1 MSRLFYILF
10 LSYAVATS
18 ILDAQIDAI
27 NEIAFKKG
35 YSQQDLNQIIY
46 QYGVPTVAQLSQLQ
60 AAEVI
65 NKLQNSSKEVNLKKD
80 DSNEYKTVIY
90 DEKPILADV
99 LEVGMSKY
107 FYLVDGNRILGTIV
121 EINDDICNIKTK
133 EGILNIPMN
142 DILEETIDLV
152 KTDDTRYK
160 GPLIKEDQ
168 ESLLVRSK
176 YGDVIILKKEV
187 HSMQR
192 YHGGKLSP
200 QIESRKTFEQGED
213 ALVAVFFDPNAFVL
227 EPNTFYL
234 SAMSIGYGLT
244 DRFMMTTQFGSSLSN
259 DLNLHPKLRLMH
271 QKTSTK
277 ETALSIGVGIHRNY
291 KIRKSLS
298 KFSHKIYK
306 TENGDDFNKEMT
318 LNKINIEGE
327 PSCGN
332 NESSCIDLDNFYDME
347 ENNFYWES
355 YIVYSSKRK
364 NPTGRGKVGYS
375 VGLKTSNISQ
385 HIKNSYEYDTND
397 GDTLTLNGDN
407 VPWHYRFYA
416 TFEYDLQKRLKFVAS
431 MYADNTNR
439 ALPFEDAISDYLGD
453 IGSPFSFDALGGD
466 PAAVDFD
473 FGFTYSVNEN
483 FRVGLH
489 FQQPYIDIHWEF
501 FEF

>member
-1 MSRLFYILF
+1 MLRFILMLIF
-10 LSYAVATS
+10 SYVICTP
-18 ILDAQIDAI
+18 ILDAQKDAI

-35 YSQQDLNQIIY
+35 YTQEELNQIIS
-46 QYGVPTVAQLSQLQ
+46 QYKVPTVAQLTQLQ

-65 NKLQNSSKEVNLKKD
+65 NKLQNLSKEINLKKD
-80 DSNEYKTVIY
+80 DSNSYKTVVFN
-90 DEKPILADV
+90 EKPVLADV

-107 FYLVDGNRILGTIV
+107 FYLIDGNRVLGTII
-121 EINDDICNIKTK
+121 EINDNLCSIKTK
-133 EGILNIPMN
+133 EGILSIPMS

-160 GPLIKEDQ
+160 GPLIKEDN
-168 ESLLVRSK
+168 ESLLVRSR
-176 YGDVIILKKEV
+176 YGDVLILKKEV

-271 QKTSTK
+271 QKTSNK
-277 ETALSIGVGIHRNY
+277 ETALSIGIGIHRNY

-298 KFSHKIYK
+298 KFSHKIYL
-306 TENGDDFNKEMT
+306 TENGDNFDKKNT
-318 LNKINIEGE
+318 LNLEDIKGE
-327 PSCGN
+327 PDCGN
-332 NESSCIDLDNFYDME
+332 NESSCLDLKNFFDME
-347 ENNFYWES
+347 ETNFYWES

-385 HIKNSYEYDTND
+385 HIADKYEYIAN
-397 GDTLTLNGDN
+397 GDTLSLVGKE

-431 MYADNTNR
+431 MYADNSNR
-439 ALPFEDAISDYLGD
+439 SLPFEDAIGDYLGD
-453 IGSPFSFDALGGD
+453 IGNAFSFDALGGE
-466 PAAVDFD
+466 PAGVDFD

-483 FRVGLH
+483 LRIGLH
-489 FQQPYIDIHWEF
+489 FQQPYFDIHWEF

>member
-1 MSRLFYILF
+1 MIRLVFIIF
-10 LSYAVATS
+10 LSYAVS
-18 ILDAQIDAI
+18 MPILDAQKDAI

-35 YSQQDLNQIIY
+35 YNQQDLNQIVY
-46 QYGVPTVAQLSQLQ
+46 KYEVATVAQLTQLQ

-65 NKLQNSSKEVNLKKD
+65 DKLQNLSKEVNLKKD
-80 DSNEYKTVIY
+80 DSNEYKTVTY
-90 DEKPILADV
+90 NEKPILADV

-107 FYLVDGNRILGTIV
+107 FYLVDGNRILGTII
-121 EINDDICNIKTK
+121 EINDNVCSIKTK
-133 EGILNIPMN
+133 EGILNIPME

-152 KTDDTRYK
+152 KIDDTRYK
-160 GPLIKEDQ
+160 GPLIKEDA

-176 YGDVIILKKEV
+176 YGDVVILKKEV

-277 ETALSIGVGIHRNY
+277 ETALSIGIGIHRNY
-291 KIRKSLS
+291 NIRKSLS
-298 KFSHKIYK
+298 KFSHKIYQ
-306 TENGDDFNKEMT
+306 TTNDNKENT
-318 LNKINIEGE
+318 LNEINIKGE

-332 NESSCIDLDNFYDME
+332 NESACLDLQNFYDLE
-347 ENNFYWES
+347 KDNFYWES

-385 HIKNSYEYDTND
+385 HIKNSYEYSAN
-397 GDTLTLNGDN
+397 GDTLMLIADD

-439 ALPFEDAISDYLGD
+439 SLPFEDAISDYLGD

-466 PAAVDFD
+466 PAGVDFD